1 MNYKHLS
8 KYHSIYR
15 FSIGGDLTAHVEKLP
30 IAYSNQHYIYVIQP
44 GSDELKRLTLKP
56 YNCYD
61 SSDIYTE
68 VDEKAQKAMQMR
80 IANGIKEYGRCWSGF
95 TTWFLLD
102 DPTPLKDFIQNVAKS
117 QTTRAALLSD
127 QKNLQHDIWKLKFT
141 LERAESKLEKINQSL
156 SALTELD
163 NAVVTLP
170 EGVSLK

>member
-1 MNYKHLS
+1 MNYKYLS
-8 KYHSIYR
+8 KYHFIYR
-15 FSIGGDLTAHVEKLP
+15 FTIGGDLKAHIEKLP

-68 VDEKAQKAMQMR
+68 ADEKVQKAMKMQ
-80 IANGIKEYGRCWSGF
+80 IAKGLKAWGRCWGGF
-95 TTWFLLD
+95 TAWFLLD
-102 DPTPLKDFIQNVAKS
+102 DPTPLHDFIQNVAKN
-117 QTTRAALLSD
+117 QTERAALLSD
-127 QKNLQHDIWKLKFT
+127 QENLQHDIWKLKFD
-141 LERAESKLEKINQSL
+141 LNHAESKLEKINQSL

-170 EGVSLK
+170 EGVSLE